1 MNDHTGSP
9 AHDIGFSLSA
19 LLALEKILTR
29 DEDFAVICGEYLQ
42 QLLGILLVGK
52 GGILIYDPSDNRL
65 KLEVQSGIQQKNF
78 HLEMNQSTFETML
91 LLAEQFYHFDNPPA
105 QLTQFISKN
114 QETLAQIDAHIWV
127 PLWMKNSL
135 FGFLSLGKKFQDKVY
150 SERDMKI
157 LEISAHTLALAFHN
171 QIMLEGMK
179 KQHRD
184 HTLLTREIQAFQ
196 AMSFVIGAVPGLKE
210 LTEVILSQALKLLQ
224 ARSGAFYLMQPHNP
238 LLRLAAQTGLD
249 SAEVSAT
256 HLSRSNRPLAGCF
269 AGEKGAILNDYDD
282 RRLKKIFNSSHLLA
296 APVMVGEN
304 VFGVIILADRQPG
317 FEDLAYKELDLQL
330 LGLFTRQAGLVID
343 NFGSFRKLKRSEKR
357 YRNILKS
364 LPAGVMTTTAVGEV
378 ASVNE
383 AMGRLLR
390 KSPAAILNQHYHTI
404 FNEDPHILNLIQKVQ
419 STETPHREQHARCR
433 AISNETLV
441 NISVAPLW
449 NSGDKLEGVVI
460 TAEEVT
466 EGNKLKQLFEDRV
479 NSDTLETLPEKE
491 RAAKLQGMRGRAT
504 ILFCRVH
511 NLNQLIKSLS
521 PEAFF
526 TRVNG
531 FFERANQII
540 LDGKGLW
547 HRVDPDAMMAAYGM
561 PFSWDDDA
569 ERSIQT
575 AIELREMLSGI
586 AEGETGEKEGE
597 LQLAFGIASG
607 EVIGGSTGIE
617 NRGNYHILGEAVQIG
632 RHLCEMAKADEIL
645 VCPSTRGK
653 LQKRFHFDK
662 LKRTR
667 VKGLNA
673 QLEVYRFADV
683 R

>member
-9 AHDIGFSLSA
+9 AYDVGFSLSA

-29 DEDFAVICGEYLQ
+29 DEEFAVICGEYLQ

-52 GGILIYDPSDNRL
+52 GGILIYDPADNRL
-65 KLEVQSGIQQKNF
+65 KLQVQSGINQKNF
-78 HLEMNQSTFETML
+78 HLEMNQDTFETML
-91 LLAEQFYHFDNPPA
+91 LLADQFYRFDNPPA
-105 QLTQFISKN
+105 QLAQFISQN
-114 QETLAQIDAHIWV
+114 REALTQIDAHIWV

-224 ARSGAFYLMQPHNP
+224 VRSGAFYLMQPHNP
-238 LLRLAAQTGLD
+238 LLKLAAQTGLD
-249 SAEVSAT
+249 SAEVNAT
-256 HLSRSNRPLAGCF
+256 HLSKSNRPLAGCF
-269 AGEKGAILNDYDD
+269 AGEKGAILNHYED

-317 FEDLAYKELDLQL
+317 FEDSPYKELDLQL

-343 NFGSFRKLKRSEKR
+343 NFGAFRKLKRSEKR

-364 LPAGVMTTTAVGEV
+364 LSAGVMTTTAVGEV

-383 AMGRLLR
+383 AMGRLLK

-419 STETPHREQHARCR
+419 SSETPHCEQHARCR
-433 AISNETLV
+433 AISNDTLV

-449 NSGDKLEGVVI
+449 NSSDKIEGVVI
-460 TAEEVT
+460 TAEEVAG
-466 EGNKLKQLFEDRV
+466 ENKLKRLFEDRV
-479 NSDTLETLPEKE
+479 SHDALETLPEKE
-491 RAAKLQGMRGRAT
+491 QAAKLQGLRGRAT
-504 ILFCRVH
+504 ILFCRIH
-511 NLNQLIKSLS
+511 NLNQLIDVLS
-521 PEAFF
+521 PEDFF
-526 TRVNG
+526 SRVNR

-540 LDGKGLW
+540 LDAKGLW
-547 HRVDPDAMMAAYGM
+547 HRVDPEAMMAAYGM

-569 ERSIQT
+569 ERTIQT
-575 AIELREMLSGI
+575 AIELREMLPGI
-586 AEGETGEKEGE
+586 TDAEGGE
-597 LQLAFGIASG
+597 LQLAFGIATG

-617 NRGNYHILGEAVQIG
+617 NRGSYHILGEAVQIG

-667 VKGLNA
+667 VKSLGT

>member
-9 AHDIGFSLSA
+9 AYDVGFSLSA

-29 DEDFAVICGEYLQ
+29 DEEFAVICGEYLQ

-52 GGILIYDPSDNRL
+52 GGILIYDPADNRL
-65 KLEVQSGIQQKNF
+65 KLQVQSGINQKNF
-78 HLEMNQSTFETML
+78 HLDMNQDTFETML
-91 LLAEQFYHFDNPPA
+91 LLADQFYRFDNPPA
-105 QLTQFISKN
+105 QLAQFISQN
-114 QETLAQIDAHIWV
+114 REALTQIDAHIWV

-224 ARSGAFYLMQPHNP
+224 VRSGAFYLMQPHNP
-238 LLRLAAQTGLD
+238 LLKLAAQTGLD
-249 SAEVSAT
+249 SAEVNAT
-256 HLSRSNRPLAGCF
+256 HLSKSNRPLAGCF
-269 AGEKGAILNDYDD
+269 AGEKGAILNHYED

-317 FEDLAYKELDLQL
+317 FEDSPYKELDLQL

-343 NFGSFRKLKRSEKR
+343 NFGAFRKLKRSEKR

-364 LPAGVMTTTAVGEV
+364 LSAGVMTTTAVGEV

-383 AMGRLLR
+383 AMGRLLK

-419 STETPHREQHARCR
+419 SSESPHCEKHARCR
-433 AISNETLV
+433 AISNDTLV

-449 NSGDKLEGVVI
+449 NSSDKIEGVVI
-460 TAEEVT
+460 TAEEVAG
-466 EGNKLKQLFEDRV
+466 ENKLKRLFEDRV
-479 NSDTLETLPEKE
+479 SHDALETLPEKE
-491 RAAKLQGMRGRAT
+491 QAAKLQGLRGRAT
-504 ILFCRVH
+504 ILFCRIH
-511 NLNQLIKSLS
+511 NLNQLIDVLS
-521 PEAFF
+521 PEDFF
-526 TRVNG
+526 SRVNR

-540 LDGKGLW
+540 LDAKGLW
-547 HRVDPDAMMAAYGM
+547 HRVDPEAMMAAYGM

-569 ERSIQT
+569 ERTIQT
-575 AIELREMLSGI
+575 AIELREVLPGI
-586 AEGETGEKEGE
+586 TDAEGGE
-597 LQLAFGIASG
+597 LQLAFGIATG

-617 NRGNYHILGEAVQIG
+617 NRGSYHILGEAVQIG
-632 RHLCEMAKADEIL
+632 RHLCDMAKADEIL

-667 VKGLNA
+667 VKSLGT

>member
-9 AHDIGFSLSA
+9 AYDVGFSLSA

-29 DEDFAVICGEYLQ
+29 DEEFAVICGEYLQ

-52 GGILIYDPSDNRL
+52 GGILIYDPADNRL
-65 KLEVQSGIQQKNF
+65 KLQVQSGINQKNF
-78 HLEMNQSTFETML
+78 HLDMNQDTFETML
-91 LLAEQFYHFDNPPA
+91 LLADQFYRFDNPPA
-105 QLTQFISKN
+105 QLAQFISQN
-114 QETLAQIDAHIWV
+114 REALTQIDAHIWV

-224 ARSGAFYLMQPHNP
+224 VRSGAFYLMQPHNP
-238 LLRLAAQTGLD
+238 LLKLAAQTGLD
-249 SAEVSAT
+249 SAEVNAT
-256 HLSRSNRPLAGCF
+256 HLSKSNRPLAGCF
-269 AGEKGAILNDYDD
+269 AGEKGAILNHYED

-317 FEDLAYKELDLQL
+317 FEDSPYKELDLQL

-343 NFGSFRKLKRSEKR
+343 NFGAFRKLKRSEKR

-364 LPAGVMTTTAVGEV
+364 LSAGVMTTTAVGEV

-383 AMGRLLR
+383 AMGRLLK

-419 STETPHREQHARCR
+419 SSETPHCEQHARCR
-433 AISNETLV
+433 AISNDTLV

-449 NSGDKLEGVVI
+449 NSSDKIEGVVI
-460 TAEEVT
+460 TAEEVAG
-466 EGNKLKQLFEDRV
+466 ENKLKRLFEDRV
-479 NSDTLETLPEKE
+479 SHDALETLPEKE
-491 RAAKLQGMRGRAT
+491 QAAKLQGLRGRAT
-504 ILFCRVH
+504 ILFCRIH
-511 NLNQLIKSLS
+511 
-521 PEAFF
+521 
-526 TRVNG
+526 
-531 FFERANQII
+531 
-540 LDGKGLW
+540 
-547 HRVDPDAMMAAYGM
+547 
-561 PFSWDDDA
+561 
-569 ERSIQT
+569 
-575 AIELREMLSGI
+575 
-586 AEGETGEKEGE
+586 
-597 LQLAFGIASG
+597 
-607 EVIGGSTGIE
+607 
-617 NRGNYHILGEAVQIG
+617 
-632 RHLCEMAKADEIL
+632 
-645 VCPSTRGK
+645 
-653 LQKRFHFDK
+653 
-662 LKRTR
+662 
-667 VKGLNA
+667 
-673 QLEVYRFADV
+673 
-683 R
+683 